1 MDIFISIIIGL
12 GITIIVW
19 LAPIF
24 TGIFGGLMWLPYCFL
39 GGIIPFTGTVF
50 NIPKY
55 YIFIS
60 IVISLFFAFQFF
72 KINERHAK
80 TIAISNSS
88 DWAARCQAS
97 FATIL
102 IISSIISLFIL

>member
-39 GGIIPFTGTVF
+39 GGIIPFTGTV
-50 NIPKY
+50 
-55 YIFIS
+55 
-60 IVISLFFAFQFF
+60 
-72 KINERHAK
+72 
-80 TIAISNSS
+80 SNLRGP
-88 DWAARCQAS
+88 AAWENS
-97 FATIL
+97 ATKA
-102 IISSIISLFIL
+102 